1 MIYIPKEQISLAK
14 EIIYPVNKS
23 INPAFHRDNLRIIRE
38 SQEKNKQKLEEEAKF
53 VPGKR

>member
-14 EIIYPVNKS
+14 EIIYPLNKS

-38 SQEKNKQKLEEEAKF
+38 SQKKNRQKLEEEAKF
-53 VPGKR
+53 IPSKR